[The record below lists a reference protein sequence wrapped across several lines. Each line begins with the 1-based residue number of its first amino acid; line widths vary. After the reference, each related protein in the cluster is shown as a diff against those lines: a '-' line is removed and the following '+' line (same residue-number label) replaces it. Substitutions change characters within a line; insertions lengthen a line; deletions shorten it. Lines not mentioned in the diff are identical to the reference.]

1 MVRLRLLATAA
12 AAWMAVAAPVLAQ
25 ELPPGPRVNMTA
37 VTQPGPTL
45 PQYSQVDVPMLRD
58 GLAQRSGG
66 RVNVTLQSWPER
78 GVGGPEVIR
87 LVRSG
92 QVEIGG
98 ATLGVVSGDVPM
110 LDALDLAGLN
120 PTLEQARR
128 VADAMTPVLN
138 RDLERVGVRLLAVYP
153 FPAQVFFCRRPVTGM
168 ASMRGLRVRTNG
180 PSVADF
186 VQAYGAQAAAI
197 AFPEVYAALERGTVD
212 CAITGTGTANGVKWW
227 EVTTHM
233 YTLPSTWSLSGYFVN
248 LAWWNRQAPE
258 VRTFLEAEFKRIA
271 DAQWQL
277 GAVATQDGI
286 DCNLGLAD
294 KCRIHSVVP
303 EARRMIEVVPT
314 AEDLASIQTT
324 FRDVVLPA
332 WVRRCGARCGEIYN
346 QVIAP
351 ISGVRAN

>member
-1 MVRLRLLATAA
+1 MARLRHLALAA
-12 AAWMAVAAPVLAQ
+12 TLSALAAMPAQAQDLAA
-25 ELPPGPRVNMTA
+25 GPRVAISA

-45 PQYSQVDVPMLRD
+45 PQYTRVDGPVMRD
-58 GLAQRSGG
+58 GFAARSNG
-66 RVNVTLQSWPER
+66 RVAVTLQSWPER
-78 GVGGPEVIR
+78 GVSGPEVIR

-197 AFPEVYAALERGTVD
+197 SFPEVYSALERGTVD

-248 LAWWNRQAPE
+248 LAWWNRQTPE
-258 VRTFLEAEFKRIA
+258 VRAFLEDGFKRVA
-271 DAQWQL
+271 DAQWEL

-294 KCRIHSVVP
+294 KCRIHTTVP
-303 EARRMIEVVPT
+303 EARRMIEVVPSQ
-314 AEDLASIQTT
+314 ADLDSIKTT
-324 FRDVVLPA
+324 FRDTVLPA

-346 QVIAP
+346 EVIAP
-351 ISGVRAN
+351 ISGVRAQ

>member
-1 MVRLRLLATAA
+1 MMRSLALSLPAMMIAGALCAQT
-12 AAWMAVAAPVLAQ
+12 LA
-25 ELPPGPRVNMTA
+25 PGPRVAITA

-45 PQYSQVDVPMLRD
+45 PQYTMVDVPLLRD
-58 GLAQRSGG
+58 GFAARSNG
-66 RVNVTLQSWPER
+66 RVAVTLQSWPER

-92 QVEIGG
+92 QVEIAG

-128 VADAMTPVLN
+128 VADAMMPVLN
-138 RDLERVGVRLLAVYP
+138 ADLERVGVRMLAVYP
-153 FPAQVFFCRRPVTGM
+153 FPAQVFFCRRPVTGL

-197 AFPEVYAALERGTVD
+197 AFPEVYSALERGTVD
-212 CAITGTGTANGVKWW
+212 CAITGTGTGNGVKWW

-248 LAWWNRQAPE
+248 LAWWNRQTPE
-258 VRTFLEAEFKRIA
+258 VRAFLEDGFRQVA
-271 DAQWQL
+271 DAQWTL

-294 KCRIHSVVP
+294 RCRIHTVVP

-314 AEDLASIQTT
+314 AADLATIRTT
-324 FRDVVLPA
+324 LTETVLPA
-332 WVRRCGARCGEIYN
+332 WVRRCGARCAQVYN
-346 QVIAP
+346 DVIAP
-351 ISGVRAN
+351 ISGVRAQ

>member
-12 AAWMAVAAPVLAQ
+12 AALMAVAAPVLAQ
-25 ELPPGPRVNMTA
+25 DLAAGPRVNMTA

-45 PQYSQVDVPMLRD
+45 PQYTRVDIPMMRD
-58 GLAQRSGG
+58 GFAQRSGG

-120 PTLEQARR
+120 PTLDQARR

-197 AFPEVYAALERGTVD
+197 SFPEVYAALERGTVD

-258 VRTFLEAEFKRIA
+258 VRAFLEDGFKRIA
-271 DAQWQL
+271 DAQWEL

-294 KCRIHSVVP
+294 KCRIHTVVP
-303 EARRMIEVVPT
+303 EARRMIEVVPS
-314 AEDLASIQTT
+314 AEDLATIQTT

-332 WVRRCGARCGEIYN
+332 WVARCGARCGEIYN

-351 ISGVRAN
+351 ISGVRAP